1 MIGGSKGTVAWAD
14 GLAGRGA
21 FEGNQEEARRAKCV
35 AGTAGVRLTAW
46 RKWRVIW
53 DDVSG

>member
-14 GLAGRGA
+14 GLAGKGA
-21 FEGNQEEARRAKCV
+21 FEGYQEEARRAKCG
-35 AGTAGVRLTAW
+35 AGAVGVRLTAW